1 MTALAAWLLY
11 LSFLA
16 VLAVLGWRKF
26 NRSVLITSSVLILIW
41 VVSWVYVDREME
53 VAFKSGTDMGASM
66 AGGMFLIFVTML
78 TAVPAVIGLT
88 ALNLRRLVKRI

>member
-1 MTALAAWLLY
+1 
-11 LSFLA
+11 
-16 VLAVLGWRKF
+16 
-26 NRSVLITSSVLILIW
+26 
-41 VVSWVYVDREME
+41 ME